1 MEQERQ
7 SIAVE
12 IPVVEGCFS
21 EEAQRL
27 LQPKSGSRLE
37 GWGESLLEVTKQF
50 YVGTLPELSHSCF
63 ADNIRTGCRRPFCPH
78 QIRRG
83 SNSSYCSSRPAISEI
98 LQTA

>member
-37 GWGESLLEVTKQF
+37 GWGESLLEVTKT
-50 YVGTLPELSHSCF
+50 VLCRNATGT
-63 ADNIRTGCRRPFCPH
+63 
-78 QIRRG
+78 
-83 SNSSYCSSRPAISEI
+83 IS
-98 LQTA
+98 